1 MPFRIGIGYDVHPLV
16 EGRKLIVGGVLIPSA
31 FGADGHSDADVLIH
45 AIADALLGSLAL
57 GDIGHHFPPDNE
69 KFKDLDSTIILA
81 SVYNLIVQKGYTLG
95 NLDAV
100 VVLQKPKIAPYI
112 DKMRERLAQVMQVN
126 PDQISVKATTTE
138 HLGFVGRSE
147 GVAAYASVL
156 VIKKA

>member
-81 SVYNLIVQKGYTLG
+81 SVYNLILQKGYTLG

>member
-31 FGADGHSDADVLIH
+31 FGVDGHSDADVLIH

-81 SVYNLIVQKGYTLG
+81 SVYNIIVQKGYTLG

>member
-31 FGADGHSDADVLIH
+31 FGVDGHSDADVLIH

-81 SVYNLIVQKGYTLG
+81 SVYNLILQKGYALG

-112 DKMRERLAQVMQVN
+112 EKMRERLAQVMQVN

-147 GVAAYASVL
+147 GLAAYASVL

>member
-31 FGADGHSDADVLIH
+31 FGVDGHSDADVLIH

-81 SVYNLIVQKGYTLG
+81 SVYNLILQKGYALG

>member
-31 FGADGHSDADVLIH
+31 FGVDGHSDADVLIH

-81 SVYNLIVQKGYTLG
+81 SVFNLILQKGYTLG

>member
-31 FGADGHSDADVLIH
+31 FGVDGYSDADVLIH
-45 AIADALLGSLAL
+45 AIADALLGSLTL

-81 SVYNLIVQKGYTLG
+81 SVYNLILQKGYALG

>member
-1 MPFRIGIGYDVHPLV
+1 MV
-16 EGRKLIVGGVLIPSA
+16 EGRKLIDGGILIPSV

-57 GDIGHHFPPDNE
+57 GDIGHHFPPDNPR
-69 KFKDLDSTIILA
+69 FKDLDSTIILD
-81 SVYNLIVQKGYTLG
+81 SVYNLILQKGYVLG

-112 DKMRERLAQVMQVN
+112 KKMRERLAQVMQVN
-126 PDQISVKATTTE
+126 PDQISIKATTTE
-138 HLGFVGRSE
+138 NLGFEGRSE
-147 GVAAYASVL
+147 GIVAHASVL

>member
-1 MPFRIGIGYDVHPLV
+1 L
-16 EGRKLIVGGVLIPSA
+16 
-31 FGADGHSDADVLIH
+31 
-45 AIADALLGSLAL
+45 
-57 GDIGHHFPPDNE
+57 
-69 KFKDLDSTIILA
+69 
-81 SVYNLIVQKGYTLG
+81 QKGYTLG

>member
-1 MPFRIGIGYDVHPLV
+1 MPFRIGIGFDVHPLV

-31 FGADGHSDADVLIH
+31 FGVDGHSDADVLIH

-57 GDIGHHFPPDNE
+57 GDIGHHFPTDNE

-81 SVYNLIVQKGYTLG
+81 SVYNLILQKGYALG

>member
-1 MPFRIGIGYDVHPLV
+1 MPFRVGIGYDVHPLV

-45 AIADALLGSLAL
+45 AIADALFGSLAL
-57 GDIGHHFPPDNE
+57 GDIGHHFRPDNE

-100 VVLQKPKIAPYI
+100 VVLQKPKIAPFI
-112 DKMRERLAQVMQVN
+112 EKMRKRLAQVMQVN
-126 PDQISVKATTTE
+126 TDQISVKATTTE

>member
-31 FGADGHSDADVLIH
+31 FGVDGHSDADVLIH

-57 GDIGHHFPPDNE
+57 GDIGHHFPPDNV

-81 SVYNLIVQKGYTLG
+81 SVYNLILHKGYALG

>member
-81 SVYNLIVQKGYTLG
+81 SVYNLILQKGYALG

-112 DKMRERLAQVMQVN
+112 EKMRERLAQVMQVN